1 MEPKEKYQGGLWVK
15 IRRLPYLVA
24 MGMEGA
30 AKSGWAG
37 SAQERHAMAESLVKG
52 VQQYPDNPLIR
63 AIVPGTSQA
72 GEELLLEATRR
83 HDEILD
89 CLQYQDIQDR
99 DALEKHILNVL
110 TIIVGTL
117 ERRESGETAGQYK
130 KWLLQIAKDVAEAG
144 KEGDVLG
151 IGGTQF
157 SEKEREFYSALEKIL
172 Q

>member
-1 MEPKEKYQGGLWVK
+1 MK

-37 SAQERHAMAESLVKG
+37 SAKERHAMAESLMKG
-52 VQQYPDNPLIR
+52 ARQFPDNPLIK
-63 AIVPGTSQA
+63 AIVPRTSEG
-72 GEELLLEATRR
+72 GEELLLEAAHR

-110 TIIVGTL
+110 TVVVGVL
-117 ERRESGETAGQYK
+117 ESRESGETAGQYK
-130 KWLLQIAKDVAEAG
+130 QWLLGIAKDVAEAG

-151 IGGTQF
+151 IGGTHF
-157 SEKEREFYSALEKIL
+157 SEKEQEFYSALEKIL
-172 Q
+172 R